1 MVDVSN
7 LESSSGGP
15 ELTVAAL
22 PKTGEIVLL
31 EMSQRFHVDH
41 LEKVMDAAL
50 KGCTDIY
57 NILDKVVRKHVEK
70 SSSALEQITA
80 YWTNDNT
87 VVINT
92 PQVRLVL
99 PWASLGHPQ
108 VL

>member
-1 MVDVSN
+1 MVASQLLFFCSKPMVDVSN

-70 SSSALEQITA
+70 SPTLAGS
-80 YWTNDNT
+80 
-87 VVINT
+87 
-92 PQVRLVL
+92 PG
-99 PWASLGHPQ
+99 PPSLHNS
-108 VL
+108 